1 MSIQV
6 SYGSD
11 TYSFASKDGRSYW
24 FLSDTKSTSFLKMV
38 GMIANSD
45 MNTILYEAAI
55 SQGYTSRD
63 FDKMRT
69 YAPIKSSERKVKAR
83 SPRIAVSRKPAVRK
97 SNLNNSIKL
106 F

>member
-6 SYGSD
+6 FYGSD

-24 FLSDTKSTSFLKMV
+24 FISNTKSNSFLKMV
-38 GMIANSD
+38 GMIAHSD
-45 MNTILYEAAI
+45 MNVTLYEAAI
-55 SQGYTSRD
+55 NQGYTHKD
-63 FDKMRT
+63 FDNMRT
-69 YAPIKSSERKVKAR
+69 YAPIKSSERKVKTR
-83 SPRIAVSRKPAVRK
+83 SPRIAVSSKPAVRK